1 MSKRTDIL
9 LQHATNLHGIVRYTK
24 AQRDDVRDNHAA
36 NLAALNAELD
46 DYQLERDEALA
57 RLNLRLVAEGQ
68 EEMTLGDLAKR
79 LP

>member
-1 MSKRTDIL
+1 MSKRTDLL
-9 LQHATNLHGIVRYTK
+9 LQNATSLHAAVRYTR

-36 NLAALNAELD
+36 TLAALNAELD

-57 RLNLRLVAEGQ
+57 RLNLRLAAEGQ
-68 EEMTLGDLAKR
+68 EAMTLADLTKR